1 MPLLRDSQG
10 HATLGGLRLADIAA
24 RFDVRTPFYVYD
36 VDSIVER
43 AKALAEG
50 YGDHPHH
57 ISYAV
62 KANTAGRI
70 VRRLAAIG
78 VGADVVSGGELS
90 VALGSGILPDS
101 IVFSGVAKSND
112 ELDAALHAG
121 PRGILAIV
129 AESVEELARIEAR
142 AKSVGRKA
150 RVSLRVKPGV
160 VVDTHA
166 NIATGH
172 DEAKFG
178 IARGDVPGALAQ
190 AVKSPHLTLQGL
202 SMHIGSQMTDTD
214 DYDRAGAV
222 LCDLAKTFRATGGAL
237 SYLDFGGGFGIDYG
251 AGCPVSPAD
260 FARRTVA
267 MVREHGLDDLR
278 LLCEP
283 GRSLVAPEGALVARV
298 IQLKAGRSSSS
309 SESGADGQPD
319 GGWLFLDAGMNDL
332 MRPALYQAR
341 HRIEPLQLPAS
352 LSENGQVAIRRVCGP
367 VCESSDD
374 FGSYEFPADF
384 QAPALVVIRDAGA
397 YGFTMASQYNG
408 RALPDEVFLEGGRVA
423 HVSRPATVDTWVKD
437 RLAT

>member
-1 MPLLRDSQG
+1 MPLLRDAQG
-10 HATLGGLRLADIAA
+10 HATLGGLRLADLAA
-24 RFDVRTPFYVYD
+24 RFDVRTPFYAYD
-36 VDSIVER
+36 VDGIVER
-43 AKALAEG
+43 AKALATG

-70 VRRLAAIG
+70 VRRLAAAG
-78 VGADVVSGGELS
+78 VGADVVSGGELA
-90 VALGSGILPDS
+90 VALGSGISPDS

-121 PRGILAIV
+121 SRGILAIV

-142 AKSVGRKA
+142 AKTAGRPA
-150 RVSLRVKPGV
+150 RMSLRVKPGV

-178 IARGDVPGALAQ
+178 IARGDVAEALAR
-190 AVKSPHLTLQGL
+190 AVKSPQLSLQGL

-222 LCDLAKTFRATGGAL
+222 LCELAKAFRSTGGSL

-251 AGCPVSPAD
+251 DGCPVSPAD
-260 FARRTVA
+260 FARRTVD
-267 MVREHGLDDLR
+267 MVRAHGLDDLR

-283 GRSLVAPEGALVARV
+283 GRSLVAPEGVLVARV
-298 IQLKAGRSSSS
+298 IQLKAGRASSSS
-309 SESGADGQPD
+309 SDNQPD
-319 GGWLFLDAGMNDL
+319 GGWLFVDAGMNDL

-341 HRIEPLQLPAS
+341 HRIEPLVTPPGS
-352 LSENGQVAIRRVCGP
+352 LSENGQKAIRRVCGP

-408 RALPDEVFLEGGRVA
+408 RALPDEVFLENGRVA
-423 HVSRPATVDTWVKD
+423 HVSRPATVDSWVRD